1 MSVKVFIDGQ
11 EGTTG
16 LKIIERFENRNDIEL
31 LRIDED
37 KRKDLNER
45 KKFINSSDFTFLCL
59 PDAAS
64 REAVSL
70 IENENVRI
78 IDASTAHRTNPEWA
92 YGFTVKKSEI
102 QSV

>member
-1 MSVKVFIDGQ
+1 MSVKVYIDGQ

-16 LKIIERFENRNDIEL
+16 LKILERFEGRNDIEL
-31 LRIDED
+31 IRISEE
-37 KRKDLNER
+37 KRKDSKER
-45 KKFINSSDFTFLCL
+45 ARLINMSDYTFLCL

-64 REAVSL
+64 REAVSF

-92 YGFTVKKSEI
+92 YGFPELSEAHHAG
-102 QSV
+102 